1 MTSTFA
7 GTTVFNRWSVI
18 AAALI
23 AGTVTTLPSYALP
36 FIVGSLAE
44 EFALTGRQ
52 AGWVGTAVM
61 AGFGAGTLFTMYWQT
76 RWKWRRTC
84 FFHSL
89 IAVGFYSLMRLADS
103 IEVALLFQFA
113 GAAGLGG
120 MYALVLTIFSRHKDP
135 DRMIGIF
142 MFVQIVF
149 TSGYILSLSPLIS
162 RFGSFGIFGSLAAI
176 TLLIIPSLFWLPK
189 GDFTDTGAHNSV
201 ARPQFRFGFPLALA
215 LISLL
220 CFGLNTAGVA
230 SYLERM
236 GNHAG
241 LSLGQISSYIA
252 IANLVSILGPALAIW
267 WGDRFNR
274 LLPLFL
280 AVFCNFVGMVLL
292 WNGGDSWLYPI
303 GASLFFI
310 SWMLGLPYLYATIA
324 ALDESRTIMPIAA
337 VVLIVGSSLAPVF
350 AGIFVTENTFNGVN
364 IYGIVWILA
373 CYAFV
378 IPVLLRKDSLQD
390 KVQSAHPE

>member
-1 MTSTFA
+1 MTFTFA
-7 GTTVFNRWSVI
+7 GTTVFNRWSVM
-18 AAALI
+18 AVALI
-23 AGTVTTLPSYALP
+23 AGTATTLPSYALP

-84 FFHSL
+84 LFHSL
-89 IAVGFYSLMRLADS
+89 IAVGFYSLMRVADS
-103 IEVALLFQFA
+103 IEVALLFQFI

-135 DRMIGIF
+135 DRMIGMF
-142 MFVQIVF
+142 MFIQIVF
-149 TSGYILSLSPLIS
+149 TSGYILSLSTLIS
-162 RFGSFGIFGSLAAI
+162 RFGSFGIFGSLAVI
-176 TLLIIPSLFWLPK
+176 SLLIIPSLYWFPK
-189 GDFTDTGAHNSV
+189 GDFTDTGARNSV
-201 ARPQFRFGFPLALA
+201 ARPQFRFGLPLALA
-215 LISLL
+215 LISML

-267 WGDRFNR
+267 WGDRFSR

-292 WNGGDSWLYPI
+292 WNGGNSLLYPI

-350 AGIFVTENTFNGVN
+350 AGIFVTESTFNGVN

>member
-7 GTTVFNRWSVI
+7 STTVFNRWSVMV
-18 AAALI
+18 AALI

-36 FIVGSLAE
+36 FIVGSLAD

-76 RWKWRRTC
+76 RWKWRSTC

-89 IAVGFYSLMRLADS
+89 IAVGFYSLMRVADS

-142 MFVQIVF
+142 MFIQIVF
-149 TSGYILSLSPLIS
+149 TSGYILSLSILIS
-162 RFGSFGIFGSLAAI
+162 RYGSFGIFGSLAAI
-176 TLLIIPSLFWLPK
+176 SLLIIPCLFWFPK
-189 GDFTDTGAHNSV
+189 GDFTGTGARNSF
-201 ARPQFRFGFPLALA
+201 ARPQFRFGLPLAFA
-215 LISLL
+215 LIAML

-274 LLPLFL
+274 LLPLFV
-280 AVFCNFVGMVLL
+280 AVFCNFTGMVLL

-324 ALDESRTIMPIAA
+324 ALDDSRTIMPIAA

-350 AGIFVTENTFNGVN
+350 AGIFVTENTLNGVN
-364 IYGIVWILA
+364 IYAIVWILA

-378 IPVLLRKDSLQD
+378 IPALLRKTSLQH
-390 KVQSAHPE
+390 KVQSARPE